1 MKYKVTNVTDA
12 HLSFKGNYLKP
23 KETIVINSEE
33 ILKSNSQIKIVVDK
47 VLSNSKGVEKKKENI
62 KL

>member
-33 ILKSNSQIKIVVDK
+33 ILKSNNQIKIVVDK
-47 VLSNSKGVEKKKENI
+47 VLTNKGVEKKKDI